1 MQQVVRVF
9 HQLLPDFVDHVSEQ
23 IVANHVPVYA
33 SLPQQHVKMALYNAI
48 HSIEIDL
55 AQGTTSTYADYWRE
69 VAVQRAQQGISPVH
83 SMLVTHL
90 STNVMTQFLKQALD
104 REPEALAWWLERTH
118 TIISLGMLV
127 MTEARINA
135 LQQLGQLGSEPA
147 SSGII
152 IHEQPNLILP
162 PSRWQTPQVLHLQA
176 FGQMRAWRGSSEVLN
191 WGRKSAIA
199 LLGILITQRG
209 QWIQREQICDLFW
222 PDLAPNQAE
231 AHFKVALNALTA
243 VLEPER
249 PTRQAS
255 SYIQRRNTAYRLA
268 FDTAP
273 IQLDVLRFEQLL
285 QRANHASN
293 PLEAINYYR
302 QALNLY
308 AGDFLGDCLYS
319 DWANAVREQLRH
331 HFVQAACE
339 LAQLLL
345 AEQQPTEALEWA
357 EAALQADPYQENA
370 YQASF
375 MAYAQLGNR
384 VQLQRSYQRCQQVLE
399 HDLGLAPMPTTKAAY
414 QRAEQTLHQL

>member
-9 HQLLPDFVDHVSEQ
+9 HQLLPDFVDHVSAQ

-55 AQGTTSTYADYWRE
+55 AQGTTSVYADYWRN

-90 STNVMTQFLKQALD
+90 STNVMTQFLKQALQH
-104 REPEALAWWLERTH
+104 EPEALAWWLERTH

-135 LQQLGQLGSEPA
+135 LQQLDQLGSEPA

-152 IHEQPNLILP
+152 IHEQANLILP
-162 PSRWQTPQVLHLQA
+162 PSHWQAPHVLHVQA
-176 FGQMRAWRGSSEVLN
+176 FGQLRAWRGSSEIIN

-199 LLGILITQRG
+199 LLGMLITQRG
-209 QWIQREQICDLFW
+209 QWIQREQICELFW
-222 PDLAPNQAE
+222 PDLAPSHAE
-231 AHFKVALNALTA
+231 AQFKVALNALTA

-255 SYIQRRNTAYRLA
+255 SYIQRRHSAYRLA
-268 FDTAP
+268 LDTAP
-273 IQLDVLRFEQLL
+273 IQLDLLRFEQLL
-285 QRANHASN
+285 QRATKASN
-293 PLEAINYYR
+293 RPEAINCYR
-302 QALNLY
+302 QALNMY

-319 DWANAVREQLRH
+319 DWANGLREQLRAKY
-331 HFVQAACE
+331 VQAACD
-339 LAQLLL
+339 LAHLLL
-345 AEQQPTEALEWA
+345 AEHQPNEALEWA
-357 EAALQADPYQENA
+357 EAALHADPYQETA

-375 MAYAQLGNR
+375 MAYAQLGKR
-384 VQLQRSYQRCQQVLE
+384 QQLQRSYQRCQQTLE
-399 HDLGLAPMPTTKAAY
+399 HDLGLAPLAATKAAY
-414 QRAEQTLHQL
+414 QQAEQTLQRV